1 MCVCVFKLLSCV
13 RLFETPW
20 APSLRPHQAP
30 LSMEFSRQE
39 YQSGL
44 PCPSPGD
51 FPHPGIKPRSSALQA
66 ETLLFELPGKFHL
79 YTYIC
84 MQKLFYYI

>member
-1 MCVCVFKLLSCV
+1 MSVCVSCSV
-13 RLFETPW
+13 VSHSLRPHGP
-20 APSLRPHQAP
+20 PSLRPHQAP